1 MLPWSHGDQHAD
13 WVKLCLTLKASAAI
27 APYQYCEWMNINVDG
42 WHILSHHQLPTSLRP
57 GESRRRGRCGAVVSW
72 PVLEFQ
78 DWPSLV
84 LEFQD
89 WTSPWNSRGWIL
101 HTSSGSELLSKR
113 KWLKVEFGINPLPL
127 DSGFHCHRQRCCS
140 LLLAEGTLQSVPQ
153 KTLDVGMSLDAGR
166 WKVMRFMFHWH
177 ALELRWNDS
186 HHHVTNLLHIL
197 FLSYLMVE
205 MHLFLTWESLQANLP
220 VPSCKSW
227 SKRDKNVLRDRFVMT
242 CSVQRDK
249 NCLHWNG
256 TSRV

>member
-1 MLPWSHGDQHAD
+1 MLPWSHGDQHAY

-127 DSGFHCHRQRCCS
+127 DSGFFSGSWLTRVFPATGSAVAACFLQKALYSQCPRRRWMWVWVWMRV
-140 LLLAEGTLQSVPQ
+140 AERSWGSCFI
-153 KTLDVGMSLDAGR
+153 DM
-166 WKVMRFMFHWH
+166 
-177 ALELRWNDS
+177 RWNWDEMI
-186 HHHVTNLLHIL
+186 HII
-197 FLSYLMVE
+197 M
-205 MHLFLTWESLQANLP
+205 
-220 VPSCKSW
+220 
-227 SKRDKNVLRDRFVMT
+227 
-242 CSVQRDK
+242 
-249 NCLHWNG
+249 
-256 TSRV
+256 